1 MILPFA
7 VSELFRGKV
16 HSQTM
21 LTVIEAALK
30 MLLFLGYV
38 VAISFL
44 SDIKRTFMYH
54 GAEHKTIN
62 CVENGLDLTVENVRT
77 QSRYHRRCGTSFL
90 LVVMIVSIIFLCL

>member
-77 QSRYHRRCGTSFL
+77 QSRYHRRCGQVF
-90 LVVMIVSIIFLCL
+90 CLW